1 MTEWYLLLPLM
12 ILCHIIEDFHIQGV
26 MADMKQASFWRSY
39 GEKYANDWKPVIILH
54 GMEWAILTSMP
65 CLVMSWFDIPLW
77 FVLVIVAMGL
87 LHAYIDHLKANVGKI
102 NLITDQTLHMSQ
114 IMIIYLAYLGV

>member
-26 MADMKQASFWRSY
+26 MGDMKQASFWNPY
-39 GEKYANDWKPVIILH
+39 GEKYADDWKPVIILH
-54 GMEWAILTSMP
+54 GMEWAMLTSMP
-65 CLVMSWFDIPLW
+65 CLVMSWFDVPMW

-87 LHAYIDHLKANVGKI
+87 LHAYIDHLKANEGKI

>member
-26 MADMKQASFWRSY
+26 MADMKQTSFWNPY

-54 GMEWAILTSMP
+54 GIEWAMLTSMP
-65 CLVMSWFDIPLW
+65 CLVMSWFDVPMW

>member
-26 MADMKQASFWRSY
+26 MANMKQKSFWNPY
-39 GEKYANDWKPVIILH
+39 GEKYADDWKPVIILH
-54 GMEWAILTSMP
+54 GMEWAMLTSMP
-65 CLVMSWFDIPLW
+65 CLVMSWFDVPMW
-77 FVLVIVAMGL
+77 FVLVIVTMGL

-102 NLITDQTLHMSQ
+102 NLITDQTLHMCQ
-114 IMIIYLAYLGV
+114 IMIIYLAYLGA

>member
-12 ILCHIIEDFHIQGV
+12 ILCHIIEDFHIQGK
-26 MADMKQASFWRSY
+26 MADMKQSSFWRPY

-54 GMEWAILTSMP
+54 GMEWAMLTSMP
-65 CLVMSWFDIPLW
+65 CVVMSWFDVPMW
-77 FVLVIVAMGL
+77 FVLVIVTMGL

-102 NLITDQTLHMSQ
+102 NLITDQTLHMTQ